1 MAMKNSDFAVFILTH
16 GRADNVITYHTLRR
30 SGYTGKIYLVIDNED
45 KTAEKYRELYGEDVI
60 MFDKKAVADTVD
72 EGDNFDDRRVIIHAR
87 NACFEIAKKIGVTYF
102 IQLDDD
108 YGQFKFR
115 INHENS
121 YPSDRYLIK
130 TQLDNIF
137 DLLLDFYKS
146 ANFLSIAMSQGGDWI
161 GGSESSFTKYP
172 MKRKCMNSFIC
183 STDRAFQFVGR
194 VNEDVNTYTTLGGSG
209 KLLATIPFVAL
220 DQLQTQ
226 SNSGGMTDIYLES
239 GTYIKSFYTVM
250 YSPSCTTIRMMGNKN
265 RRLHHSINWNNAVP
279 VILSEQ
285 HRKLN

>member
-1 MAMKNSDFAVFILTH
+1 MAMKNSNFAVFILTH

-30 SGYTGKIYLVIDNED
+30 SGYTGKIYLIIDNED

-60 MFDKKAVADTVD
+60 MFDKKSVADTTD
-72 EGDNFDDRRVIIHAR
+72 EGDNFDDRRTITHAR
-87 NACFEIAKKIGVTYF
+87 NACFEIAKKVGVTYF

-115 INHENS
+115 INNKNK

-146 ANFLSIAMSQGGDWI
+146 TNFLSIAMSQGGDWI

-183 STDRAFQFVGR
+183 STERPFKFVGR
-194 VNEDVNTYTTLGGSG
+194 MNEDVNTYTTLGGRG
-209 KLLATIPFVAL
+209 KLLATIPFIAL
-220 DQLQTQ
+220 DQMQTQ
-226 SNSGGMTDIYLES
+226 SNAGGITEMYKDY
-239 GTYIKSFYTVM
+239 GTFVKSFYTVM
-250 YSPSCTTIRMMGNKN
+250 YSPSCTKIAMMGNKN
-265 RRLHHSINWNNAVP
+265 RRLHHSINWDNAVP